1 MVAWKLVTCE
11 LLWHRQYV
19 PSPMV
24 AMPFFSAES
33 IRLGS
38 KSYSYAEPWS
48 YSPTK
53 YKEVLTGFNVSES
66 EQACVSKEC
75 ALSLSPVLL
84 FSFNQRSGEG
94 KGVKIPVSAVSSAL
108 KKID

>member
-1 MVAWKLVTCE
+1 
-11 LLWHRQYV
+11 
-19 PSPMV
+19 MV
-24 AMPFFSAES
+24 AMPFFSVES

-38 KSYSYAEPWS
+38 KSYSYTEPWS

-53 YKEVLTGFNVSES
+53 YKEVLTGCNVSES
-66 EQACVSKEC
+66 EQACVSKVC
-75 ALSLSPVLL
+75 ALSLSPVL